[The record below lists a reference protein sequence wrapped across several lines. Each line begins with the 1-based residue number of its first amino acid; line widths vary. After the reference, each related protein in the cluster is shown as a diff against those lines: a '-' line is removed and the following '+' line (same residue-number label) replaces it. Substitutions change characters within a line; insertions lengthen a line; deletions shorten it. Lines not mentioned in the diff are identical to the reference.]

1 MKEKTKNV
9 LAFVLEFF
17 AGAAMIVLIVSEV
30 LLLKKEIRITPKET
44 AVIEW
49 DAVQRINRE
58 KISNPQKPLVTVV
71 EEAKEDDSAVE

>member
-71 EEAKEDDSAVE
+71 EDDSAVE